1 MDNREKNF
9 VSAVVYVHDCQD
21 RIGVFLKNVL
31 SALSANFAHSE
42 LICVNDYSRDGSVD
56 AIRAMSP
63 RADALGVSVT
73 VVNMSCFHGLE
84 LAMNAGL
91 ELAIGDYVFE
101 FDSTEPDW
109 AAEDV
114 MAVYARAM
122 QGYDIVS
129 AAPEKRQ
136 SLSSRIFYRTFQRY
150 SPMPYKMHTESF
162 RMISRRAINR
172 ISGINRAVP
181 YRKAI
186 YASCGLRSDG
196 IYYTPKAVRNASG
209 VTRGERGY
217 RRRLAV
223 DTLLLFTDVGYR
235 LSMFMTA
242 LMMLATVFMAV
253 YSLVIFIIGNPVEG
267 WTTTILFLSFA
278 FFGLFGILTVV
289 VKYLQI
295 LVDLVFRRKKYIFE
309 SIEKLN

>member
-9 VSAVVYVHDCQD
+9 ISAVVYVHDCQD

-42 LICVNDYSRDGSVD
+42 LICVNDYSRD
-56 AIRAMSP
+56 
-63 RADALGVSVT
+63 
-73 VVNMSCFHGLE
+73 
-84 LAMNAGL
+84 
-91 ELAIGDYVFE
+91 
-101 FDSTEPDW
+101 
-109 AAEDV
+109 
-114 MAVYARAM
+114 AM

-267 WTTTILFLSFA
+267 RSFLCTPGCARRNSLPTARRRRTCSLYCRPRTTLPAS
-278 FFGLFGILTVV
+278 
-289 VKYLQI
+289 
-295 LVDLVFRRKKYIFE
+295 RRK
-309 SIEKLN
+309 SSC